1 MADDK
6 RLLEIATHYGLHQ
19 QMRQTVEEMAELTQA
34 ICKVYRYG
42 LDQERDSLVEE
53 LADVDIMV
61 NQLIYLLGDNRFEH
75 LRDKKITRQ
84 LNRIKEER
92 GGE

>member
-42 LDQERDSLVEE
+42 LDKERDSLVEE

-61 NQLIYLLGDNRFEH
+61 GQLIYLLGDNRFEH
-75 LRDKKITRQ
+75 IRDAKITRQ
-84 LNRIKEER
+84 LNRIKGEG

>member
-6 RLLEIATHYGLHQ
+6 RLLEIATHYGLRQ
-19 QMRQTVEEMAELTQA
+19 QMRQA

-42 LDQERDSLVEE
+42 LDKERDSLVEE
-53 LADVDIMV
+53 LVDVDIMV